1 MDVFRPEYWG
11 GQPFSFSR
19 VSSQPRNQTQV
30 SCIAQILYQLSH
42 RGNPWQMELVFKIQ
56 VKTPDKQQLFAQPC
70 CTPGS
75 GAPSSHHA
83 EQPSVTTTE
92 MGDGLSQVSLH
103 TARRQARKRA
113 AAQMSLTLRP
123 PGCHSLSSADSGCD
137 SAKESR

>member
-1 MDVFRPEYWG
+1 
-11 GQPFSFSR
+11 
-19 VSSQPRNQTQV
+19 
-30 SCIAQILYQLSH
+30 
-42 RGNPWQMELVFKIQ
+42 MELVFKIQ

-123 PGCHSLSSADSGCD
+123 PGCHSLSSAGHYYLFNPLTSWDAVTGLQVDRFSPYLDCRGSSITIGTYLIQTLVGRRRSG
-137 SAKESR
+137 